1 MLNEFLNKI
10 QCEQQ
15 LCFTNTLDNVYS
27 ALIDQ
32 LKQEFPKLNQYTL
45 LSLNDDSP
53 PGVAYQFYKYFPTHF
68 FKFFQ
73 ALVITEQ
80 ESLETGITNVLNW
93 SSVTFVD
100 IGCGAGAGS
109 IALLFFLER
118 YQQFLIDNNKPIS
131 PIRVFLVGFDPSEN
145 MISLYRRVVEEYIPK
160 LSPLLIHV
168 GYKTLIEPFPQG
180 VEQLT
185 CICQPNN
192 PHSVLLGISNVIR
205 PLWDSFNTG
214 ETIWEE
220 RKNQA
225 LRGEIPFAPEFGAAE
240 ARAIKSILEDWKIA
254 RTSLLSIAT
263 IDNKNLWHEKLDSMA
278 YVIRNRVSPHSSHG
292 TRIRKQ
298 TVKFVN
304 PRDSYFGSNSNGY
317 SAKYY
322 LECSKFIHEFYEKD
336 KQWQAILE
344 IDNIKLAW
352 ARSRRYSLHE
362 VLADEAEILLFDYE
376 VEMKLDRL
384 HKKIFAHEW
393 KALNIEH
400 TLFFDAPKKP
410 GSPRP
415 KTITRLE
422 EQILS
427 AALIQCSKIEKPNRE
442 ASYSYHLNEKMDEFL
457 YDSWLDRWKEFIE
470 QTHQLAKSRD
480 ILRSDIKGCYQNIN
494 QSQLI
499 DVVKRNLNVEARTEQ
514 LLKKLLYR
522 DCNSRYHKLGAGIP
536 QGHIASGFW
545 ADLFL
550 AQFDNNYF
558 SQEPKLSGVKF
569 ARYADDFVFAVDSKL
584 TDLDKVKS
592 KLQESLKSINLE
604 ISEDKTFPQDGSEY
618 ISETTLDKELDKI
631 GKRFDRIVKKVYKIN
646 KQYQNIYKQNEWGF
660 VSSYNR
666 LLKLLRIYESEQWLS
681 RKLYQYTS
689 LTQRDWINKLPIWLT
704 IGFDWF
710 KNALNWWK
718 SQELDF
724 PVFPDSAETEQDWLQ
739 EFYTR
744 NAKWTSELEQLRI
757 DLVELCQTSIKILSS
772 EGNLEQIW
780 QRIVSNI
787 QMPFTQGLLC
797 EHGKLIAYDGQLAC
811 IAIKTEP
818 LLKIAENK
826 LPEIEAAFEK
836 TLNKKI
842 EVTLEVATPIE
853 ENSTN
858 SQDSVPFFET
868 NESTLTITEAEI
880 KKARRR
886 LKFSANRLCTLGLD
900 EVADLLATE
909 IIQHPWQVSV
919 HLLCRGLS
927 KCGRA
932 NLLIKIFD
940 NSDDAY
946 VKSLAIRALA
956 ETQPHP
962 PTEGI
967 ERMWAMLQSDSA
979 KPHEKLKASEALLF
993 AEQWET
999 ANITTCQQLI
1009 EQEKDPYLLKNY
1021 VLIIGRAGGNN
1032 IRGYLEDLQAK
1043 SFESY
1048 VQCLEGNCS
1057 DEKCHNLIVIDAI
1070 QYVLRS
1076 LDRDSQRQNEDTAN
1090 ENEGSVIGQKE
1101 CSLVYRNEPKLL
1113 RYYYSKNYP
1122 VTESETM
1129 IGSNSSR

>member
-1 MLNEFLNKI
+1 MLNEFLDKI
-10 QCEQQ
+10 QGEQQ
-15 LCFTNTLDNVYS
+15 ICFTDSLDRVYS

-32 LKQEFPKLNQYTL
+32 LKQDFTQLNQYKL
-45 LSLNDDSP
+45 SSLNDDSRQ
-53 PGVAYQFYKYFPTHF
+53 GVAYQLYKYFPTHF
-68 FKFFQ
+68 FKFIQ
-73 ALVITEQ
+73 ALILTEH

-109 IALLFFLER
+109 IALLFLLER

-145 MISLYRRVVEEYIPK
+145 MISLYCRLVEEYRSK
-160 LSPLLIHV
+160 LFPLLIHV
-168 GYKTLIEPFPQG
+168 RYKTLLEPFPHG

-185 CICQPNN
+185 YTCQPNN

-225 LRGEIPFAPEFGAAE
+225 LRGEMPSAPEFGAAE
-240 ARAIKSILEDWKIA
+240 ARAIKSIIEDWKLA
-254 RTSLLSIAT
+254 RTTLLSIAT
-263 IDNKNLWHEKLDSMA
+263 IDNKKLWHEKLDSMA
-278 YVIRNRVSPHSSHG
+278 HVIRNRISPHSTHG
-292 TRIRKQ
+292 TRIKKQ

-304 PRDSYFGSNSNGY
+304 PRDSYFGWNSNAY
-317 SAKYY
+317 PANYY
-322 LECSKFIHEFYEKD
+322 LECSHFIHESYVND
-336 KQWQAILE
+336 KQWQSILTL
-344 IDNIKLAW
+344 DNIKLGW
-352 ARSRRYSLHE
+352 ARSRRYALHE

-376 VEMKLDRL
+376 VGMKLERL
-384 HKKIFAHEW
+384 RRKILAHEW
-393 KALNIEH
+393 KALNVEH

-427 AALIQCSKIEKPNRE
+427 AALIQCSEIEKPSRE
-442 ASYSYHLNEKMDEFL
+442 ASYSYHLNEKADEFL

-470 QTHQLAKSRD
+470 KTHQLANSKD
-480 ILRSDIKGCYQNIN
+480 ILRSDVKGCYQNIN

-499 DVVKRNLNVEARTEQ
+499 GVVKRNLNIEARTEQ
-514 LLKKLLYR
+514 LLNKLLYR
-522 DCNSRYHKLGAGIP
+522 DCNLRYHKSGEGIP

-558 SQEPKLSGVKF
+558 SEEPKLTGVKF
-569 ARYADDFVFAVDSKL
+569 ARYADDFVFAVDPKL
-584 TDLDKVKS
+584 TNLEKVKS

-618 ISETTLDKELDKI
+618 ISETTLDKKLENI
-631 GKRFDRIVKKVYKIN
+631 SKRFDRIVKKIYKIN
-646 KQYQNIYKQNEWGF
+646 NQYQNIYKQNEWKF

-666 LLKLLRIYESEQWLS
+666 LLKLLGIYESEQWLS

-689 LTQRDWINKLPIWLT
+689 LTQLDWMTTVPTWLT
-704 IGFDWF
+704 IGIDWF
-710 KNALNWWK
+710 KSSLNLLK
-718 SQELDF
+718 SQKLDF
-724 PVFPDSAETEQDWLQ
+724 PVFPDSPETDQDWLQ
-739 EFYTR
+739 EFDKR
-744 NAKWTSELEQLRI
+744 NKKWTRELKQLRI
-757 DLVELCQTSIKILSS
+757 DLVELCQTSIKILS
-772 EGNLEQIW
+772 
-780 QRIVSNI
+780 
-787 QMPFTQGLLC
+787 
-797 EHGKLIAYDGQLAC
+797 
-811 IAIKTEP
+811 
-818 LLKIAENK
+818 
-826 LPEIEAAFEK
+826 
-836 TLNKKI
+836 
-842 EVTLEVATPIE
+842 
-853 ENSTN
+853 
-858 SQDSVPFFET
+858 FET
-868 NESTLTITEAEI
+868 DESTPKITETEI
-880 KKARRR
+880 KKAKRR

-909 IIQHPWQVSV
+909 IIQRPWQVSV

-932 NLLIKIFD
+932 DLLIKIFD
-940 NSDDAY
+940 KSDDAY
-946 VKSLAIRALA
+946 IKSLAIRALA
-956 ETQPHP
+956 EAQPHP
-962 PTEGI
+962 PKEGV
-967 ERMWAMLQSDSA
+967 ERMWAMLQSNSA

-999 ANITTCQQLI
+999 ANIKTCQQLI

-1021 VLIIGRAGGNN
+1021 ILIIGRAGTNN

-1043 SFESY
+1043 SFETY
-1048 VQCLEGNCS
+1048 VQCLEGCCS
-1057 DEKCHNLIVIDAI
+1057 DRKCHNLIVIDAI

-1076 LDRDSQRQNEDTAN
+1076 LGHQGQNEDTAN
-1090 ENEGSVIGQKE
+1090 ENEGSIIEQKE
-1101 CSLVYRNEPKLL
+1101 CRLVHRNEPKLL
-1113 RYYYSKNYP
+1113 RHYYSKKYP

-1129 IGSNSSR
+1129 VGSNSPR

>member
-10 QCEQQ
+10 QGEQQ
-15 LCFTNTLDNVYS
+15 LCFTDTLDNVYS
-27 ALIDQ
+27 ALIDK

-45 LSLNDDSP
+45 SSLNDDSP

-131 PIRVFLVGFDPSEN
+131 PIRVFLIGFDPSEN

-168 GYKTLIEPFPQG
+168 EYKTLIEPFPQG
-180 VEQLT
+180 VEQLI

-225 LRGEIPFAPEFGAAE
+225 LRGEMPSAPEFGAAE

-278 YVIRNRVSPHSSHG
+278 HVIRNRISPHSSHG
-292 TRIRKQ
+292 TRIKKQ

-304 PRDSYFGSNSNGY
+304 PRDSYFGYNSNGY
-317 SAKYY
+317 PANYY
-322 LECSKFIHEFYEKD
+322 LECSNFIHESYEKD
-336 KQWQAILE
+336 KQWQSILE

-384 HKKIFAHEW
+384 RKKIFAHEW
-393 KALNIEH
+393 KALNVEH

-427 AALIQCSKIEKPNRE
+427 AALIQCSEIEKPNRE

-499 DVVKRNLNVEARTEQ
+499 DVVKRNFNIEVRTEQ
-514 LLKKLLYR
+514 LLNKLLCR
-522 DCNSRYHKLGAGIP
+522 DCNSQYHKPGAGIP

-558 SQEPKLSGVKF
+558 TQEPKLSGVKF

-584 TDLDKVKS
+584 TDSDKVKS
-592 KLQESLKSINLE
+592 KLQESLKSLNLE
-604 ISEDKTFPQDGSEY
+604 ISEDKTFPQDGDEY

-631 GKRFDRIVKKVYKIN
+631 GKRFDRIVKKIYKIN
-646 KQYQNIYKQNEWGF
+646 NQYQNLYKQNEWGF

-689 LTQRDWINKLPIWLT
+689 LTQLNWIIKPPNWLK
-704 IGFDWF
+704 IGIDWF
-710 KNALNWWK
+710 KSWLNWLK
-718 SQELDF
+718 HQELNF
-724 PVFPDSAETEQDWLQ
+724 PLFPDSLETEQDWLQ
-739 EFYTR
+739 EFYEQ
-744 NAKWTSELEQLRI
+744 NANWTKELEQLRT
-757 DLVELCQTSIKILSS
+757 DLVELCQTSIKILSP
-772 EGNLEQIW
+772 EGNPEQIW
-780 QRIVSNI
+780 QIILGNI
-787 QMPFTQGLLC
+787 QMPFTQGLLR
-797 EHGKLIAYDGQLAC
+797 EHGKLIAYDGQQAC

-818 LLKIAENK
+818 LLKIAHDK
-826 LPEIEAAFEK
+826 LPEIKAAFEK
-836 TLNKKI
+836 TLNKKV
-842 EVTLEVATPIE
+842 EVKLEVASTIDQ
-853 ENSTN
+853 NSTN
-858 SQDSVPFFET
+858 SQGSVPSLET
-868 NESTLTITEAEI
+868 DKSTPTITEAEI
-880 KKARRR
+880 KKAKRR

-909 IIQHPWQVSV
+909 IIQRPWQVSV

-932 NLLIKIFD
+932 DLLIKIFD
-940 NSDDAY
+940 SSDDAY

-956 ETQPHP
+956 EVQPHP
-962 PTEGI
+962 PTGGI
-967 ERMWAMLQSDSA
+967 ERMWAMLQSNSA
-979 KPHEKLKASEALLF
+979 KPYEKLKASEALLF
-993 AEQWET
+993 AEQWKKADVT
-999 ANITTCQQLI
+999 NCQQLI

-1032 IRGYLEDLQAK
+1032 IRGYLEDLQAE

-1048 VQCLEGNCS
+1048 VQCLEGDCS

-1076 LDRDSQRQNEDTAN
+1076 LDRDSQGQNEDTAN
-1090 ENEGSVIGQKE
+1090 KNEGSVIGQKE

-1113 RYYYSKNYP
+1113 RHYYSKNYP

-1129 IGSNSSR
+1129 VGSNSSR

>member
-1 MLNEFLNKI
+1 MLNKFLNII
-10 QCEQQ
+10 QDEQQ
-15 LCFTNTLDNVYS
+15 LCFTNSLDNVYS
-27 ALIDQ
+27 ALINQ
-32 LKQEFPKLNQYTL
+32 VKQEFPKLNEYRL
-45 LSLNDDSP
+45 PSLNDDSLQ
-53 PGVAYQFYKYFPTHF
+53 GVAYQFYKYFPTHF

-185 CICQPNN
+185 YTCQPNN
-192 PHSVLLGISNVIR
+192 PHTVLLGISNVIR

-220 RKNQA
+220 RKKQV
-225 LRGEIPFAPEFGAAE
+225 LGGEMPSAPEFGAAE

-263 IDNKNLWHEKLDSMA
+263 IDKNLWHEKLDSMA
-278 YVIRNRVSPHSSHG
+278 HVIRNRISPHSSHG

-304 PRDSYFGSNSNGY
+304 PRDSYFGDNSNGY
-317 SAKYY
+317 PANYY
-322 LECSKFIHEFYEKD
+322 VECSNFIHESYGKD
-336 KQWQAILE
+336 KQWQSILK
-344 IDNIKLAW
+344 IDNIQLAW

-384 HKKIFAHEW
+384 RKKIFAHEW
-393 KALNIEH
+393 QALNVEH

-410 GSPRP
+410 GSYRP

-427 AALIQCSKIEKPNRE
+427 AALIQCSEIKKPSRK
-442 ASYSYHLNEKMDEFL
+442 ASYSYHLNDKTDEFL
-457 YDSWLDRWKEFIE
+457 YDSWLDGWKEFIE
-470 QTHQLAKSRD
+470 KTHQQAKDKD

-494 QSQLI
+494 QSELLR
-499 DVVKRNLNVEARTEQ
+499 VVKRNLNIETRTEQ
-514 LLKKLLYR
+514 LLSKLLNR
-522 DCNSRYHKLGAGIP
+522 KCDLRSHKSGKGIP

-558 SQEPKLSGVKF
+558 SEEPKLSGVEF
-569 ARYADDFVFAVDSKL
+569 ARYADDFVFAIDSKQTEL
-584 TDLDKVKS
+584 EKVKS
-592 KLQESLKSINLE
+592 KLQKSLKSMGLE
-604 ISEDKTFPQDGSEY
+604 ISEDKTLPQDGSEY
-618 ISETTLDKELDKI
+618 ISETTLDKELENI
-631 GKRFDRIVKKVYKIN
+631 GKRFDYIVKKIYRIN
-646 KQYQNIYKQNEWGF
+646 NQYQNLYKQNEWGF

-689 LTQRDWINKLPIWLT
+689 LSQLNWIIKPPNWLK
-704 IGFDWF
+704 IGLDWF
-710 KNALNWWK
+710 KSWLNWLK
-718 SQELDF
+718 HQELNF
-724 PVFPDSAETEQDWLQ
+724 PLFPDSPETEQDWLQ
-739 EFYTR
+739 EFYKQ
-744 NAKWTSELEQLRI
+744 NANWTKELEQLRT
-757 DLVELCQTSIKILSS
+757 DVVELCQTSIKILSP
-772 EGNLEQIW
+772 EGNPEQIW
-780 QRIVSNI
+780 QIILSNI
-787 QMPFTQGLLC
+787 QMSFTQGLLR
-797 EHGKLIAYDGQLAC
+797 EHGKLISYDGQIAC
-811 IAIKTEP
+811 IALKTEP
-818 LLKIAENK
+818 LLKLAQDK
-826 LPEIEAAFEK
+826 LPEIKAAFEK
-836 TLNKKI
+836 TVNKTVIVK
-842 EVTLEVATPIE
+842 LEVAMPIKQH
-853 ENSTN
+853 STN
-858 SQDSVPFFET
+858 SQDSVPSLES
-868 NESTLTITEAEI
+868 NESTPTITEAEI

-909 IIQHPWQVSV
+909 IIQRPWQVSV

-932 NLLIKIFD
+932 DLLIKIFD
-940 NSDDAY
+940 KSDDAY

-956 ETQPHP
+956 EAQPHP

-967 ERMWAMLQSDSA
+967 ERMWAILQSDSA
-979 KPHEKLKASEALLF
+979 KSHEKLKASEALLF
-993 AEQWET
+993 AEYWE
-999 ANITTCQQLI
+999 AADVTTCQQLI

-1043 SFESY
+1043 SFETY
-1048 VQCLEGNCS
+1048 VQCLEGGCS

-1076 LDRDSQRQNEDTAN
+1076 LDRDSQGENEDTAN
-1090 ENEGSVIGQKE
+1090 ENEDSVIEQKE
-1101 CSLVYRNEPKLL
+1101 SSLVHRNEPKLL
-1113 RYYYSKNYP
+1113 RHYYSKNYP

-1129 IGSNSSR
+1129 VGSYLSR